1 MTNSQY
7 ISISN
12 SCVKELYTQTK
23 QNATSRFGIVFRN
36 DFTTFNVV
44 DFEKDVE
51 VLNCVHYVT
60 QNRIKLNQKYF
71 TQKIWFCINKN
82 TQKCD
87 QFYFFNDERQDR
99 VSRSE
104 QTSNSRLMTL
114 NNVASFCLDK
124 TLTSCCDV
132 LIKLATYN
140 NRFNLD
146 KWQACN
152 RENDEKA
159 KAIALLEKLG
169 AAVPEQLLEKATLN
183 TDFLDTA
190 DLQELARITA
200 KIQDKLTQIMLQD
213 YTQKQALEE
222 VHA

>member
-1 MTNSQY
+1 MENTQY

-12 SCVKELYTQTK
+12 SCLKELYTQTK
-23 QNATSRFGIVFRN
+23 PHASARFGIVFQ
-36 DFTTFNVV
+36 DEFTTFHVV
-44 DFEKDVE
+44 DFETDRE
-51 VLNCVHYVT
+51 VLNCSHYVT

-82 TQKCD
+82 SQKCD

-99 VSRSE
+99 ISRSE
-104 QTSNSRLMTL
+104 QTSNGRLMTL
-114 NNVASFCLDK
+114 NTVSSFCLDK
-124 TLTSCCDV
+124 TLVSCCDA

-152 RENDEKA
+152 RENEEKA

-169 AAVPEQLLEKATLN
+169 AEVPSQLLEKATLN
-183 TDFLDTA
+183 TDFLDA
-190 DLQELARITA
+190 SDLQELARITA
-200 KIQDKLTQIMLQD
+200 KIQDKLTQLMLQD
-213 YTQKQALEE
+213 YTQE
-222 VHA
+222 HA